1 MQEFYRQPPESRG
14 YTYNQ
19 NSSYYFSD
27 YEESYDGDLVLINA
41 RIRERFKDFTDC
53 ELWKVCFGG
62 LRLDRFV
69 VTRRGL
75 RVEIVA
81 KMRDIKEIIEDI
93 EEDRKKGFR
102 I

>member
-19 NSSYYFSD
+19 NSSYYFSH
-27 YEESYDGDLVLINA
+27 YEEIYQKELILINA
-41 RIRERFKDFTDC
+41 RIRERFKDFTDE

-62 LRLDRFV
+62 LRLDRFE
-69 VTRRGL
+69 VTRHGL
-75 RVEIVA
+75 RVEVVA
-81 KMRDIKEIIEDI
+81 KMRDLKEIIKDI
-93 EEDRKKGFR
+93 EEDKKKGIR